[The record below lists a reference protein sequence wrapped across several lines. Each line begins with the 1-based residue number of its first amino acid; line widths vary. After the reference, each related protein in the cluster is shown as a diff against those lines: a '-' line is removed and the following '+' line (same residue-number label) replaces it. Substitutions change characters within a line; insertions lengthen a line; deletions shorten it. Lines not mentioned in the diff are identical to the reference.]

1 MNKSVDT
8 YNDTY
13 HHSIGK
19 KSLNADSFALIE
31 KIESSYKAPKL
42 KVGDRARITKY
53 TNIFS
58 KSYTENWLKE
68 ISFIDSMV
76 KANPWTYKIEDLN
89 GEKMIGSFCEKE
101 MLLSK
106 L

>member
-1 MNKSVDT
+1 MNKSADT

-19 KSLNADSFALIE
+19 KSRNADYFALIK

-53 TNIFS
+53 KNIFS
-58 KSYTENWLKE
+58 KSCTENLLKGV
-68 ISFIDSMV
+68 SFIDSIV
-76 KANPWTYKIEDLN
+76 KCNPWTYKIEDLN